1 MKTAVSAVL
10 ISLSL
15 AAAGA
20 AQAASP
26 ANDTA
31 SLTRAQVVAQLNNAR
46 AAGQISEHEA
56 DPYPVAVASTDASRS
71 AVVAQLAMARATG
84 QLNQSESDPYPQVAS
99 SGNVPRAQVLEQLAM
114 YQAAHPDNFIAH

>member
-26 ANDTA
+26 ANGTA

-56 DPYPVAVASTDASRS
+56 DPYPAAVPVSTKSRS
-71 AVVAQLAMARATG
+71 EVLTELALARANG
-84 QLNQSESDPYPQVAS
+84 QLNQLEADPYPQVPVTS
-99 SGNVPRAQVLEQLAM
+99 HKTRGQVLAQLAQ
-114 YQAAHPDNFIAH
+114 YQAAHPDTFIEH